1 MLVFVLP
8 QRQRVEERVF
18 SIKEEEVEV
27 ESLKKVSLIS
37 KRLVYKFT
45 VSNNSMNIVCC
56 LIIVMLKQWMILKR
70 QTSTMKR
77 IENKNLK

>member
-56 LIIVMLKQWMILKR
+56 LIIVMSKQWMILKR
-70 QTSTMKR
+70 QTSSMKR
-77 IENKNLK
+77 IESKNLK

>member
-70 QTSTMKR
+70 QTSTMKS
-77 IENKNLK
+77 E